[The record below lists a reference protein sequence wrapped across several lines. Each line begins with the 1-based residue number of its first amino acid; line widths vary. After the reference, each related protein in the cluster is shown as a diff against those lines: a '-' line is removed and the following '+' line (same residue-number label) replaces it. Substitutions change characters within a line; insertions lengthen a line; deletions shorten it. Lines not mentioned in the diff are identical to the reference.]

1 MCDVRVAAHTQNC
14 PKNGPLKAR
23 LMAWAAKLRQK
34 ISQPA
39 SAKQYISPFISLYF
53 KPLFLV
59 LISVLSKLSKESLR
73 QGGLR
78 CCSLENIY
86 LLFYL
91 RWRKVGTEYSQETAA
106 SDSEDDSC
114 QCNNCYSISV
124 RLFTFTGVLLPHQ
137 FSLDHPSSWHGL
149 WDFKSRIR
157 EQPVLERSRA
167 VWGLDSVSQTKFPL
181 IRSTHVVANFIY
193 FAESDRP
200 NLRWRLTR
208 WKTILKHEVGVLRT
222 ENFAWLC
229 IRSRPA

>member
-1 MCDVRVAAHTQNC
+1 
-14 PKNGPLKAR
+14 
-23 LMAWAAKLRQK
+23 MAWAAKLREN
-34 ISQPA
+34 ISQPI

-59 LISVLSKLSKESLR
+59 LVSVLSKLSKESLR

-91 RWRKVGTEYSQETAA
+91 RWEKLEQNIVRKPLLLTLRTTPVSATIVIQ
-106 SDSEDDSC
+106 
-114 QCNNCYSISV
+114 ISV

-137 FSLDHPSSWHGL
+137 FSLKYPSSWHGL

-181 IRSTHVVANFIY
+181 IRSTHVVAHFIH

-208 WKTILKHEVGVLRT
+208 SKTILKHEVGVLRT

-229 IRSRPA
+229 IRPGQPNIA